1 MTEQPTAARPRHRL
15 LVVEDEPSIRTLL
28 EATLRLTG
36 YEVRSTD
43 TGQAA
48 LLEVERLKPHL
59 VLLDVMLPDL
69 DGFEVTRRLR
79 AAGND
84 CPILF
89 LTARTGTDD
98 RITGLSAGG
107 DDYVAKP
114 FSIEEVLL
122 RIEAIL
128 RRTAP
133 AAEWQAVQSVLRYAD
148 LELDEGAHEV
158 HRAGQYIALSP
169 TEFKLLAYL
178 LSNAGQVVSKV
189 QILDHVWSYD
199 FAGDSRIIE
208 TYVRYLRRKID
219 CFEPPL
225 IHTVRGVGYCLR
237 LPRDHAGTS
246 GR

>member
-1 MTEQPTAARPRHRL
+1 MTEQPAAARPRHRL

-36 YEVRSTD
+36 YEVSGTD
-43 TGQAA
+43 TGRAA
-48 LLEVERLKPHL
+48 LLEVERRQPHL

-79 AAGND
+79 EAGND

-133 AAEWQAVQSVLRYAD
+133 SAEWQAVPSVLRYAD

-169 TEFKLLAYL
+169 TEFKFLAYL

-246 GR
+246 DQ

>member
-36 YEVRSTD
+36 YEVSGTD
-43 TGQAA
+43 TGQTA
-48 LLEVERLKPHL
+48 LLEVERLQPHL

-69 DGFEVTRRLR
+69 DGFEVTRRMR

-133 AAEWQAVQSVLRYAD
+133 TAEWQAVPRVLRHAD
-148 LELDEGAHEV
+148 LELDAGAHEV
-158 HRAGQYIALSP
+158 RRAGQYIALSP

-225 IHTVRGVGYCLR
+225 IHTVRGVGYSLR
-237 LPRDHAGTS
+237 LPRDHTGTS
-246 GR
+246 DQ